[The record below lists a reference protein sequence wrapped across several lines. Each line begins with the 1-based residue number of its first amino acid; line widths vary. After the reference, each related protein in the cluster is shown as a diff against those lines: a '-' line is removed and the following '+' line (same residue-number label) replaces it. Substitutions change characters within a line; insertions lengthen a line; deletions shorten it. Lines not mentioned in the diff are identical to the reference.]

1 MSFVFFTDRDLG
13 RQFPDILEA
22 NGILVE
28 RHRDHF
34 ADTAADEEWFT
45 GSVVSVRVRLPPRV
59 TCRCQVPAVCSGI
72 ELAVSPIRVR

>member
-13 RQFPDILEA
+13 RRFPDILEA

-34 ADTAADEEWFT
+34 ADTAADEEWIT
-45 GSVVSVRVRLPPRV
+45 
-59 TCRCQVPAVCSGI
+59 AVATRGW
-72 ELAVSPIRVR
+72 LAVTSRTLPAQVTLPRPA